1 MFSAALNI
9 SRTLRRLPKILP
21 IVVLVVLCALLGA
34 ARAHTQV
41 LDTTTSTS
49 LEMSSTS
56 IGLGDNVTFTV
67 TVTGTTA
74 PQGTVNLTSQQNG
87 GTLNTFA
94 SGVALN
100 SISATQSQATYT
112 TNNFSGGSYTI
123 VAKFR
128 TSDSGTWSNS
138 NSDGQ
143 ILAVGQVVIHN
154 TAMALNVQPVTVN
167 QGDNANLVA
176 TVTTTDGSGVVP
188 TGVVTFHAV
197 QNGGSGGDTLLGTAN
212 LDGSGVATLP
222 TGPWL
227 AGSYTIIASYA
238 GDAFDHGVGAQL
250 TLSVGNGVGNKALTT
265 TVVIASPQAIHTGD
279 STTFDAYVVQ
289 TGTTLSPPAGD
300 AVEFKANGVFI
311 GQANLNINGHAILT
325 VGGWLEGQYQIE
337 ADYVGDLF
345 YSASGGTT
353 TMSVST
359 PKPTATTYTGGT
371 SVLYGQQVTLSGHL
385 VDATSGAVLSNQL
398 LRIGVNAGHPGG
410 ELDCSGQTDS
420 SGNFSCTVTDTLLP
434 GSYPIAVAFDG
445 AGAYLASGANDT
457 LVVSPLQTTT
467 TASNVSTSTGTP
479 TTLNGHVVDQFGH
492 PLPAG
497 TSVTLTVPAGG
508 ESCTGTTDAL
518 GNVNCVITPSEGAG
532 NWPIT
537 ASFGGLPAYLASSG
551 GATMTIVT
559 GIPTT
564 LTYTGDTTVV
574 QGHTAHVS
582 FVLKNA
588 NTGAVLGGMPVT
600 IGFDGGTYIVTTDA
614 LGNAVVNPDPTVN
627 DAPGSNLTATATF
640 SGRSPYLASQGTGNV
655 FVTSPTSWTYTGPS
669 TVTEGS
675 NGGKTTISFV
685 LKDGQ
690 GFVLPGMT
698 VSLAFGSQT
707 CDGLTTGADG
717 SVSCV
722 IDTPNPG
729 QDGGYIPTASFGGTT
744 SYGASDGTGSFIVV
758 APTALSYTGDTAGTR
773 GGTATLQGVLTDA
786 VSGQVLA
793 GRTVTWMIGNPGN
806 TQSCTATTDVNGLA
820 WCTVVLSLNAS
831 ATGYPVSGSFTG
843 STYYGPSTATGNLT
857 IAPTVL
863 TVTADNQS
871 MTQGGTVPPL
881 TYSVTGFINGETLST
896 SDVTGTA
903 SCSTTATSSS
913 TVGVYPITCALGS
926 LASTNYTFQFVPA
939 QISIL
944 YAAGCPN
951 NKKCESIIADPS
963 PAQGAQVT
971 PGQTMQL
978 VYMDDSPIADGTNG
992 YCAPTVS
999 LNGQLIPLTVTPT
1012 SGYPQNYVDSYGG
1025 STSTKYQSL
1034 LTFQVPSGLAD
1045 GQYTFIVTVCDGDGD
1060 GDQWTWNIGIGQPGS
1075 GGGTGGSGGT
1085 APSCTTVFNGK
1096 KCESVLADPSPAQGA
1111 QVTPGQTMQ
1120 VVYMDDSA
1128 MPAGGATVTLNG
1140 QNIPVTVTPTS
1151 GYPQNYVDTYGGSMA
1166 SKNQA
1171 LISFHV
1177 PAGLANGQYS
1187 FVVIVHDG
1195 DGDGDVW
1202 VWNVGVGMPGAGGG
1216 STSTGTA
1223 TSMSLASV
1231 GDYLLLNKAVK
1242 LTATLTSGGTALP
1255 NKNVTF
1261 SFSSD
1266 DPSAADVSC
1275 VAKTNASGVA
1285 SCSITPKALGPGDLA
1300 ATFDGDA
1307 TYAFS
1312 GDGGEETVV
1321 TTYPTTLA
1329 LGALPV
1335 FHNGKAATVS
1345 ATLLMDGAPV
1355 GGRPVTFTLGSATC
1369 SAKTNPQGVASCNIT
1384 PKAAGAAT
1392 LSASWAGD
1400 ATYAASTDSQSVTVS
1415 AT

>member
-1 MFSAALNI
+1 M
-9 SRTLRRLPKILP
+9 PKILP
-21 IVVLVVLCALLGA
+21 IAGLVVACALLGA
-34 ARAHTQV
+34 GQARTQS
-41 LDTTTSTS
+41 LDTTSTALS
-49 LEMSSTS
+49 MSSTA
-56 IGLGDNVTFTV
+56 IGLGDSVTFTV

-74 PQGTVNLTSQQNG
+74 PVGTLNFTSQQNG
-87 GTLNTFA
+87 GNLNTFA

-100 SISATQSQATYT
+100 PINATQSKAVYT
-112 TNNFSGGSYTI
+112 TNTFAAGSYTI

-154 TAMALNVQPVTVN
+154 TAMALNVNPVAVN
-167 QGDNANLVA
+167 QGDSANLVA
-176 TVTTTDGSGVVP
+176 TVTTTDSSGVIP
-188 TGVVTFHAV
+188 TGVVTFHGT
-197 QNGGSGGDTLLGTAN
+197 QNGGSGGETLLGTAN
-212 LDGSGVATLP
+212 LDGTGTATLP

-227 AGSYTIIASYA
+227 AGSYSISASYA
-238 GDAFDHGVGAQL
+238 GDAFDHAAGAQL
-250 TLSVGNGVGNKALTT
+250 TLSVGNGTGNKALTT
-265 TVVIASPQAIHTGD
+265 TVVIASPQVIHTGD

-300 AVEFKANGVFI
+300 AVEFKANGGFI
-311 GQANLNINGHAILT
+311 GQANVNINGHAILT
-325 VGGWLEGQYQIE
+325 VGGWLEGDYQIE

-345 YSASGGTT
+345 YSASAGTT
-353 TMSVST
+353 TVSVTT
-359 PKPTATTYTGGT
+359 PKPTTTTYTGGT

-385 VDATSGAVLSNQL
+385 IDATGGAALGNET
-398 LRIGVNAGHPGG
+398 LRIGVNAGHDGG
-410 ELDCSGQTDS
+410 ELDCSGKTDS
-420 SGNFSCTVTDTLLP
+420 SGNFSCAVTDTLLP

-445 AGAYLASGANDT
+445 DGGWLPSGANNT
-457 LVVSPLQTTT
+457 LVVSPLATTT

-479 TTLNGHVVDQFGH
+479 TTLSGHLIDQFGH

-518 GNVNCVITPSEGAG
+518 GNVNCVITPSEGSG

-551 GATMTIVT
+551 NATMTIVS

-564 LTYTGDTTVV
+564 LTYTGDTTVI

-588 NTGAVLGGMPVT
+588 NTGAVLSGMPVA
-600 IGFDGGTYIVTTDA
+600 IHFDGGTYVVTTDA
-614 LGNAVVNPDPTVN
+614 LGRAIVSPDPTVN
-627 DAPGSNLTATATF
+627 DAPGSNLPATASF
-640 SGRSPYLASQGTGNV
+640 SGRSPYLASNGTGNV

-669 TVTEGS
+669 SVTEGS
-675 NGGKTTISFV
+675 NGGKTLISFV

-690 GFVLPGMT
+690 GNVLPGMD
-698 VSLAFGSQT
+698 VSLAFGAQT
-707 CDGLTTGADG
+707 CDGLTTAADG
-717 SVSCV
+717 SVSCL
-722 IDTPNPG
+722 IDTPAPG
-729 QDGGYIPTASFGGTT
+729 QDGGYTPTASFAGTT
-744 SYGASDGTGSFIVV
+744 GYGASDGTGSFVVV
-758 APTALSYTGDTAGTR
+758 APTSLSYTGDTTGTR
-773 GGTATLQGVLTDA
+773 GDVATLQGVLTDS
-786 VSGQVLA
+786 VTGLPLA
-793 GRTVTWMIGNPGN
+793 GRTVTWTIGSGP
-806 TQSCTATTDVNGLA
+806 TAQSCTATTDDSGLA
-820 WCTVVLSLNAS
+820 SCTVTLSQNVSPTPLSVTGAFAGEPYYLASS
-831 ATGYPVSGSFTG
+831 ATG
-843 STYYGPSTATGNLT
+843 ALT
-857 IAPTVL
+857 MGPTVL

-881 TYSVTGFINGETLST
+881 TYSITGFINGDTLGT

-903 SCSTTATSSS
+903 SCTTTATSTSPF
-913 TVGVYPITCALGS
+913 GVYPITCAIGS
-926 LASTNYTFQFVPA
+926 LASTNYTFVFVPG
-939 QISIL
+939 QISIIPPL
-944 YAAGCPN
+944 GCD
-951 NKKCESIIADPS
+951 KLFLHTSKCESVIADPS
-963 PAQGAQVT
+963 VPQGSQVN
-971 PGQTMQL
+971 PGQTL
-978 VYMDDSPIADGTNG
+978 SVVYTDDSPMPDGG
-992 YCAPTVS
+992 ATVS
-999 LNGQLIPLTVTPT
+999 LNGQLLPLTITTT
-1012 SGYPQNYVDSYGG
+1012 SGQPQNYVDSYNG
-1025 STSTKYQSL
+1025 SMSTKYQSL
-1034 LTFQVPSGLAD
+1034 ISFQVPANLSN
-1045 GQYTFIVTVCDGDGD
+1045 GQYSLIVTVYDGDGD
-1060 GDQWTWNIGIGQPGS
+1060 GDQWSWNIGIGQAGS
-1075 GGGTGGSGGT
+1075 GGGTGGTGGT
-1085 APSCTTVFNGK
+1085 ALACSTVFNGK

-1120 VVYMDDSA
+1120 VVYMDDAA

-1151 GYPQNYVDTYGGSMA
+1151 GYPQNYVDTYGGSMS

-1171 LISFHV
+1171 LISFQV

-1187 FVVIVHDG
+1187 FVVVVHDG

-1216 STSTGTA
+1216 SANTGTA

-1242 LTATLTSGGTALP
+1242 LTATLTSGGKALP
-1255 NKNVTF
+1255 NKTVTF

-1275 VAKTNASGVA
+1275 TDKTDSHGVA
-1285 SCSITPKALGPGDLA
+1285 SCSITPRALGPGDLA
-1300 ATFDGDA
+1300 ATFDGDG

-1355 GGRPVTFTLGSATC
+1355 GGKAVTFTLGSAKC

-1392 LSASWAGD
+1392 LDASWVGD
-1400 ATYAASTDSQSVTVS
+1400 ATYAASNDSQSVTVS